1 MAVVLRGVGVGALVV
16 VVAPLAGVGVVVVV
30 VVVVGPV
37 LLRVGV
43 AVVGVPVH
51 HPLTGRH
58 VSACPHCVGVDIVSP
73 GWFNHCLTMSLSLCI
88 SRYCSVYL

>member
-1 MAVVLRGVGVGALVV
+1 MCPLLVAVVLRGVGVGALVV

-73 GWFNHCLTMSLSLCI
+73 GSIT
-88 SRYCSVYL
+88 V